1 MKFKSVFDII
11 GPAMIGPSSSHTAG
25 AARIGRMARLLFG
38 RQPATAE
45 FVLYGSFAGTYK
57 GHGTDVALAGGVML
71 FDTFDMR
78 IKDALTIAKDLG
90 IEIAIS
96 TDEDPEEHPNTAR
109 VKLADEQGSLE
120 IKGISIGGGK
130 IEIRE
135 AGGFEVNLT
144 GDCWTMLVFHEDHFG
159 MIASVAQALADHK
172 INIGRMQM
180 SRKAKGQE
188 ALLMIETDQAMDE
201 AIGMQI
207 QQFTHVSG
215 ARIIPPL

>member
-38 RQPATAE
+38 RPPARAE
-45 FVLYGSFAGTYK
+45 FILYGSFAGTYK
-57 GHGTDVALAGGVML
+57 GHGTDVALAGGVQL
-71 FDTFDMR
+71 FDTFDPR
-78 IKDALTIAKDLG
+78 IKDALILAKD
-90 IEIAIS
+90 
-96 TDEDPEEHPNTAR
+96 TDLDIVITAEEDPEEHPNTAR
-109 VKLADEQGSLE
+109 VILEDDQGSLE

-130 IEIRE
+130 IEIKE

-144 GDCWTMLVFHEDHFG
+144 GDSWTLLVFHEDHFG
-159 MIASVAQALADHK
+159 MIASVAQVLADHQ

-180 SRKAKGQE
+180 SRKGKGQE
-188 ALLMIETDQAMDE
+188 ALLMIETDQPMDDL
-201 AIGMQI
+201 IG
-207 QQFTHVSG
+207 QQVAQFPHVAG